1 MDHANIVDLRGLA
14 GSSTLAVFA
23 RMPAKHGN
31 LQVPTPQQDRQRER
45 GPSIDGSTK
54 EHHRGR
60 MGSPVRL
67 ELPRRRE
74 MYEEGVATVL
84 CPLFPSVVGCLYICL
99 LRSQPCLS
107 SSPSI
112 FLEPPPPIL
121 A

>member
-74 MYEEGVATVL
+74 KYEEGVATVL
-84 CPLFPSVVGCLYICL
+84 CPLLSLRRWLPLRLPSTFAAVPFFFALYL
-99 LRSQPCLS
+99 P
-107 SSPSI
+107 
-112 FLEPPPPIL
+112 
-121 A
+121 